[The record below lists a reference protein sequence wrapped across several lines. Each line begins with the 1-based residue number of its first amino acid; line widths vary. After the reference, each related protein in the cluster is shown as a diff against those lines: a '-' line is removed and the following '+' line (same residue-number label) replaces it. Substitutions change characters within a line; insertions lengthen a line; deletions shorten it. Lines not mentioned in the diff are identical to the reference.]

1 MRIFVFAILTLFVA
15 NVCYS
20 QTDCGEYHIQTYES
34 LMSIDDYNS
43 NDSSLLDEY
52 LSLHWNS
59 FILTNGKHNY
69 FNDILLSTDLL
80 RFRNHNLF
88 SRFPIKCLEN
98 NFEHYFYLSDDSL
111 TFWFGGMGMTTE
123 VSLQVNDS
131 TFILFPNCS
140 NKNLTIIKKISDSV
154 FEYNEYKFTDELYTV
169 TTDVKSRNKFK
180 NTLGIR
186 NKRNLMV
193 MLFRNVIN

>member
-1 MRIFVFAILTLFVA
+1 MFAILTFFAA

-20 QTDCGEYHIQTYES
+20 QTYCGDYHIQTYES

-43 NDSSLLDEY
+43 TETSLLDEY
-52 LSLHWNS
+52 LSVQWNS
-59 FILTNGKHNY
+59 FILTNGKRNY
-69 FNDILLSTDLL
+69 FNDILMSTDLL
-80 RFRNHNLF
+80 RFQNHNLF

-98 NFEHYFYLSDDSL
+98 NFEHYFHLNADSL
-111 TFWFGGMGMTTE
+111 TFWFGCMGMTTE
-123 VSLQVNDS
+123 ISLQVNDS
-131 TFILFPNCS
+131 TFILFPIGS
-140 NKNLTIIKKISDSV
+140 NKKLTIIKKISDSV